1 MWWVMWCVMC
11 WGTAHAGAA
20 PSCPPPVVDTPAA
33 TRQAPPDQ
41 GLLWRVS
48 RDGRDSYL
56 FGTVHVGK
64 PAWKRFGPRIRAALR
79 QSDVLA
85 LELDPSDPSIAEGMA
100 AAAPPPELP
109 TGLQARLDAAFARA
123 CISAQ
128 VLAGLHPLLQATTLT
143 VLEARWLGLDPLYAM
158 EQLLLAQARLQG
170 TRVVSLE
177 SAAQQVAA
185 LVPADAQ
192 QAQDMLEQS
201 LQQLEDRS
209 GRRVLRRVLRR
220 LSQAW
225 VRGDLK
231 ALEDYASWCECAAN
245 EEEQQLMRRMNDERN
260 PALAAGIAAQHAQG
274 ARVFA
279 AVGALHMTG
288 PQALPR
294 LLAQHGFKVERV
306 KFSR

>member
-1 MWWVMWCVMC
+1 MWWAMAPVS
-11 WGTAHAGAA
+11 AA

-33 TRQAPPDQ
+33 TRKAPADQ
-41 GLLWRVS
+41 GLLWRLS

-64 PAWKRFGPRIRAALR
+64 PAWKRFGPRVSAALR
-79 QSDVLA
+79 HSDVLA
-85 LELDPSDPSIAEGMA
+85 LEIDPSDPNIAEGMA

-109 TGLQARLDAAFARA
+109 PELQARLDAAFARA

-128 VLAGLHPLLQATTLT
+128 VLAGLHPVLQATTLT
-143 VLEARWLGLDPLYAM
+143 VLEARWLGLDPAYAM
-158 EQLLLAQARLQG
+158 EQVLLAQARVQG
-170 TRVVSLE
+170 TPVVSLE

-192 QAQDMLEQS
+192 QAQEMLSSS

-209 GRRVLRRVLRR
+209 GRRVLRR

-225 VRGDLK
+225 ARGDLK

-245 EEEQQLMRRMNDERN
+245 DEEQQLMRRMNDERN

-294 LLAQHGFKVERV
+294 LLAQLGFKVERV
-306 KFSR
+306 KFAR

>member
-1 MWWVMWCVMC
+1 MAPVS
-11 WGTAHAGAA
+11 AA

-33 TRQAPPDQ
+33 TRKAPADQ
-41 GLLWRVS
+41 GLLWRLS

-64 PAWKRFGPRIRAALR
+64 PAWKRFGPRVSAALR
-79 QSDVLA
+79 HSDVLA
-85 LELDPSDPSIAEGMA
+85 LEIDPSDPNIAEGMA

-109 TGLQARLDAAFARA
+109 PELQARLDAAFARA

-128 VLAGLHPLLQATTLT
+128 VLAGLHPVLQATTLT
-143 VLEARWLGLDPLYAM
+143 VLEARWLGLDPAYAM
-158 EQLLLAQARLQG
+158 EQVLLAQARVQG
-170 TRVVSLE
+170 TPVVSLE

-192 QAQDMLEQS
+192 QAQEMLSSS

-209 GRRVLRRVLRR
+209 GRRVLRR

-225 VRGDLK
+225 ARGDLK

-245 EEEQQLMRRMNDERN
+245 DEEQQLMRRMNDERN

-294 LLAQHGFKVERV
+294 LLAQLGFKVERV
-306 KFSR
+306 KFAR